1 VVSLAV
7 LLLCWWFFAGY
18 RGCHGSWLLSV
29 VSVLATALVL
39 LPFYRSNP
47 AWWRRVERVGN
58 TNRLGIERVL
68 WQARVVEE

>member
-1 VVSLAV
+1 M
-7 LLLCWWFFAGY
+7 
-18 RGCHGSWLLSV
+18 
-29 VSVLATALVL
+29 SVLATALVL